1 MSGDFP
7 NELVL
12 GAYRQGTIWKFLN
25 PERSS
30 DSLSS
35 CEPPLKSF
43 FGELRVEKGLR
54 AARYLSSNS
63 GIRGSLL
70 PLLRLELCSPPWCLA
85 CTWCLSSPKA
95 AAHLR
100 PPLLPSLLS
109 ATAVGI
115 IRVSAR
121 GRDVIPPQCLPV
133 I

>member
-7 NELVL
+7 NELLL

-25 PERSS
+25 LERPS

-35 CEPPLKSF
+35 CHFL
-43 FGELRVEKGLR
+43 GNLRVEKGLR
-54 AARYLSSNS
+54 AARYLSPNS
-63 GIRGSLL
+63 GILGSLL
-70 PLLRLELCSPPWCLA
+70 PLLRLELCSLPWRLA
-85 CTWCLSSPKA
+85 CSWCLSSPKA
-95 AAHLR
+95 AAHLW
-100 PPLLPSLLS
+100 PPLLLSLLS